1 MAQHWWAFE
10 RGILYAIELGE
21 VPLVPVSP
29 RLLAHFK
36 EVSRESAEQLAAA
49 MGLADARPVLTRLAT
64 GRRCFGAWIGGGIAA
79 YGWVSHTAECI
90 GEQEREI
97 RMPPR
102 VAYIWDCATLPEY
115 RGQRLYSAL
124 LSHMVAALGEEGVRR
139 VWIGTALGNKPSLRG
154 FVNAGFRPVLTLV
167 YARLSGVHFLLET
180 GDPAAARPLIAAARR
195 AVASSYERAW
205 GPVII
210 GWSPPAPPPPCAE
223 MEA

>member
-10 RGILYAIELGE
+10 RGILYARELGE
-21 VPLVPVSP
+21 VPHVPVLP
-29 RLLAHFK
+29 RLVAVLK
-36 EVSRESAEQLAAA
+36 EVSRESAEQLAVA
-49 MGLADARPVLTRLAT
+49 MGLADTKPVLRRLAT

-102 VAYIWDCATLPEY
+102 EVYIWNCATLPEY

-124 LSHMVAALGEEGVRR
+124 LSHMVTALGEEGVRR
-139 VWIGTALGNKPSLRG
+139 AWIGTALSNQPSLRG

-180 GDPAAARPLIAAARR
+180 GDPTAPSPLIAAARL
-195 AVASSYERAW
+195 AVASSHERAW
-205 GPVII
+205 GPFII
-210 GWSPPAPPPPCAE
+210 GWSPPAPPPSCAE
-223 MEA
+223 MEV